1 MHTRFF
7 QLGLLA
13 LAIAMGCA
21 DPRPR
26 PSTDFVSEVA
36 GQSGGDRFAGGDG
49 SAADAGLA
57 APTNEA
63 TDRGL
68 DDGGAARAIAEADII
83 QLEGNRL
90 FALSRYAGL
99 TVVDL
104 SDPADLRVLGR
115 YATSAEPFEMYL
127 EDGVAYVMFNGYWSF
142 EVDEDTGDASWQ
154 STARL
159 QALDVSNPADIRLL
173 GDAPVPGQVS
183 DSRIVGDVL
192 YLVTYQNGWCWR
204 CDREPSTRV
213 ASFDVS
219 DPQRFAPLDEL
230 AFPGAE
236 GWGPRSIE
244 VTTERMYVGGDTWE
258 TPTGSVQVVDISDPG
273 GDLVLGAEVPLAGPI
288 SSRWQMNEHAGVLRV
303 ISQPGG
309 WGSVTPPVVETFE
322 VTSAHT
328 LTPLGRLTVTVPPN
342 ETLRSVRF
350 DGKRAY
356 AITQE
361 VIVRSDPLV
370 TFDLSDPAN
379 PRQLG
384 DLAIPGWVYHMEPRG
399 DRIYALGYDEDD
411 TTWGRGMTVSIFDVS
426 DMEDPR
432 MLDRVVFGG
441 EWSWAVEDQDRIHK
455 AFNLMLDQG
464 LIFVPFAG
472 GESNEETCSWDFL
485 SGIQIIDV
493 VGDDLR
499 LRGVAPQYGTARRS
513 LFHAGTLYGVS
524 DHAVQSFDITDRDAP
539 TELDV
544 LDVARNISSVHVV
557 GDELLRFGNDWWTG
571 RTVIDVTTTGDA
583 TTADPA
589 AELDLGA
596 LIESERA
603 CGRSAN
609 WGGSVFPRG
618 DYVYVP
624 RYAYEWGEGRDGW
637 ESRQELALHV
647 VDMAAEG
654 GPALI
659 GKVDAGTV
667 VGRSFEDGQTYE
679 SFGEILLTES
689 ALLIGRRSETYRW
702 SERGG
707 ERTDLTHH
715 YDVFD
720 LADPSS
726 PRFTTRFE
734 VPASLVDGGW
744 GVGPVGCGIDVGW
757 GWWYGGYGQAN
768 ALVSGDIVAT
778 NHAEPLEDGT
788 GRVRYFLDRLD
799 VSDPARPRLLPA
811 VNIPGQL
818 ASYDAERGYAVTVED
833 VLRRVAVEDGGDCYW
848 RGWRARYDEDGTC
861 RIWDR
866 QVNGL
871 SIEGG
876 RATRVG
882 RVLLDAEGVVTNIA
896 VSADRIFALR
906 NTYARA
912 PEGYVEVDA
921 VDVLT
926 VDILPTGHLRQRAD
940 VPLTESARRG
950 WYYGGPL
957 QARDGRAFL
966 TRSNEM
972 VVIDAT
978 GPGRPSVATHDM
990 PGWHCQS
997 LQVSGD
1003 RAYCAMGVHGVMAMD
1018 L

>member
-1 MHTRFF
+1 MRTDLFR
-7 QLGLLA
+7 LGLLVLA
-13 LAIAMGCA
+13 LALGCA
-21 DPRPR
+21 GHPR
-26 PSTDFVSEVA
+26 SSESDFISEVA
-36 GQSGGDRFAGGDG
+36 GQSGDDRFSGGEG
-49 SAADAGLA
+49 ATDAGA
-57 APTNEA
+57 APP
-63 TDRGL
+63 TDTGA
-68 DDGGAARAIAEADII
+68 DDGDAARAIAEADII
-83 QLEGNRL
+83 QLDGNRL
-90 FALSRYAGL
+90 FALSRYSGM
-99 TVVDL
+99 TIVDL
-104 SDPADLRVLGR
+104 SDPSDLAVLGR
-115 YATSAEPFEMYL
+115 YATSAVPFEMYL
-127 EDGVAYVMFNGYWSF
+127 EDGIAYVMFNGYWSY
-142 EVDEDTGDASWQ
+142 ELDEDTGEESWQ

-159 QALDVSNPADIRLL
+159 QALDVSDPGNIQLL
-173 GDAPVPGQVS
+173 GDAPVAGEVS

-219 DPQRFAPLDEL
+219 DPQRFALIDEL
-230 AFPGAE
+230 AFAGAE

-258 TPTGSVQVVDISDPG
+258 TPTGSVQVVDISDPL

-309 WGSVTPPVVETFE
+309 WGSVTPPVVETFD
-322 VTSAHT
+322 VTSAHV

-455 AFNLMLDQG
+455 AFNLMLEQG

-472 GESNEETCSWDFL
+472 GQSDEETCSWDFL

-499 LRGVAPQYGTARRS
+499 MRGIAPQYGTARRS
-513 LFHAGTLYGVS
+513 LFHEGTLYGVS
-524 DHAVQSFDITDRDAP
+524 DNAVQSFDISDRDAP
-539 TELDV
+539 AQLDV
-544 LDVARNISSVHVV
+544 LDVARNISSLHVV
-557 GDELLRFGNDWWTG
+557 GDEVLRFGNDWWTG
-571 RTVIDVTTTGDA
+571 RTVIDVTTTDDA
-583 TTADPA
+583 TTADPD

-596 LIESERA
+596 LIEEERA

-624 RYAYEWGEGRDGW
+624 RYAYEWGEGTEGW
-637 ESRQELALHV
+637 ESRQELDLHV
-647 VDMAAEG
+647 VHMGAAG

-659 GKVDAGTV
+659 GRVDLEAVT
-667 VGRSFEDGQTYE
+667 GRSFEGGQTYE
-679 SFGEILLTES
+679 SYGEILLTES
-689 ALLIGRRSETYRW
+689 ALLVGRRSETYLW
-702 SERGG
+702 DDRG
-707 ERTDLTHH
+707 RDRRDHSYH

-720 LADPSS
+720 LSDPAA

-734 VPASLVDGGW
+734 VPRSLVDMGW
-744 GVGPVGCGIDVGW
+744 GIGPVGCGIDIGW
-757 GWWYGGYGQAN
+757 GWWYAGYGQGN
-768 ALVSGDIVAT
+768 ALVSGDIVAS
-778 NHAEPLEDGT
+778 NHAVPLRDGS

-799 VSDPARPRLLPA
+799 VSDPARPRLLRA

-818 ASYDAERGYAVTVED
+818 ASYDAARGYAVTVED
-833 VLRRVAVEDGGDCYW
+833 VLRVASAEDWSDCHW

-861 RIWDR
+861 RVWDR
-866 QVNGL
+866 RVNGVA
-871 SIEGG
+871 IEDD
-876 RATRVG
+876 RATRLSS
-882 RVLLDAEGVVTNIA
+882 VLLDAEGVATNIA
-896 VSADRIFALR
+896 VSSDRVFALR
-906 NTYARA
+906 NTYTRA
-912 PEGYVEVDA
+912 PEGYIEVEA

-926 VDILPTGHLRQRAD
+926 VDILPTGRLRPRPDVRIAD
-940 VPLTESARRG
+940 SSPYG

-966 TRSNEM
+966 TQSNE
-972 VVIDAT
+972 VVVVDAT
-978 GPGRPSVATHDM
+978 GTGTPTVATHDM
-990 PGWHCQS
+990 PGWSCQS

-1003 RAYCAMGVHGVMAMD
+1003 RAYCAMGHHGVLAMD